1 MRCRDCSEHTPAPL
15 LLQPGPDYAPAA
27 APTPESGFGTR
38 GVAAATGQVN
48 LGYGKAVRPKLL
60 GGASQV
66 WGAAGAQTAATAYG
80 KLRGVGATRWGPS
93 PRAPGFPSAESRR
106 RPAPNTGVSASGG
119 VLRAALPAGREA
131 AGERSLKNLPPG
143 TLKGRTRRRSVV
155 RPARAERKGRE
166 ERVPALTGHGDGSG
180 SNLPPLRPLVLAD
193 VAGPAPSARRH
204 QVVPFLP
211 PLHAR
216 TPTLIGQKKTRGA
229 RCHAPAPEGEERS
242 SVGGAPGAGRGFPGA
257 LGPARRN

>member
-1 MRCRDCSEHTPAPL
+1 M
-15 LLQPGPDYAPAA
+15 
-27 APTPESGFGTR
+27 
-38 GVAAATGQVN
+38 
-48 LGYGKAVRPKLL
+48 GYGKAVRPKLL

-66 WGAAGAQTAATAYG
+66 WGAAGAQKAATAYG
-80 KLRGVGATRWGPS
+80 ELQGLGGTRWGRSPS
-93 PRAPGFPSAESRR
+93 APGFPSAESRR

-119 VLRAALPAGREA
+119 VRRAALPAGREA
-131 AGERSLKNLPPG
+131 VDERSLQNLPPG
-143 TLKGRTRRRSVV
+143 TQKGQTHRRSAV
-155 RPARAERKGRE
+155 RLARAERKGRE

-204 QVVPFLP
+204 QVVSFLP

-216 TPTLIGQKKTRGA
+216 TPTLIGQRKTRGA

-242 SVGGAPGAGRGFPGA
+242 SVGGVPGAGRGFPGV
-257 LGPARRN
+257 LGPAGRN